1 MLNLPVER
9 LDKKTM
15 AVNWKPMAANWMA
28 RNNASMLLPG
38 TCFIV
43 NWKITDLI
51 LYAATNAFS
60 KMLLYL
66 GLIHLDDFVQFFGKL
81 SDMVAAFPG

>member
-9 LDKKTM
+9 LDKKNHGRKLE
-15 AVNWKPMAANWMA
+15 ADGRELDGKKQRIYAAT
-28 RNNASMLLPG
+28 RNL
-38 TCFIV
+38 FIV

-51 LYAATNAFS
+51 LYAAANAFS